1 MTDLVTFNPQEI
13 EHAAHAISAVTHAV
27 PGLYQALYETIG
39 LFWTDPIKRKRRE
52 KNLKAEFEMAEKMIK
67 GKKRLDDISA
77 TLAKEVLE
85 PAMEEDR
92 EELQKIW
99 AALFARLMTG
109 QLSVIRSEWIE
120 IIKGLE
126 PIDVGI
132 FEFLKTFKNT
142 AKQGDKGF
150 FIKCFSEKFK
160 NEFAQ
165 TKYEESDFWLS
176 FQSLVSKSLLFPVQ
190 TIAREKDGPWSPA
203 YTITPL
209 GNKIV
214 EITSPPTSE

>member
-27 PGLYQALYETIG
+27 PGLYQALYETIS

-52 KNLKAEFEMAEKMIK
+52 KNLKAEFEMAEEMIK

-99 AALFARLMTG
+99 AALIARILVG
-109 QLSVIRSEWIE
+109 KDKIISRKIID
-120 IIKGLE
+120 IIKECDSHTAIFVSALPEVLE
-126 PIDVGI
+126 DAGKNMIVGEMSEVIINQHQEIVDIDDVYI
-132 FEFLKTFKNT
+132 AL
-142 AKQGDKGF
+142 QWLIDKGC
-150 FIKCFSEKFK
+150 I
-160 NEFAQ
+160 
-165 TKYEESDFWLS
+165 TKIAGIQDGYE
-176 FQSLVSKSLLFPVQ
+176 
-190 TIAREKDGPWSPA
+190 
-203 YTITPL
+203 ITPL
-209 GNKIV
+209 GRKLIQAV
-214 EITSPPTSE
+214 TFPEDKKEGE

>member
-52 KNLKAEFEMAEKMIK
+52 KNLKAEFEMAEEMIK

-99 AALFARLMTG
+99 AALLARLMTDE
-109 QLSVIRSEWIE
+109 LSVLRSEWID

-142 AKQGDKGF
+142 TKQGDKGF

-160 NEFAQ
+160 NEFPQ

-176 FQSLVSKSLLFPVQ
+176 FQSLVNKSLLFPVQ
-190 TIAREKDGPWSPA
+190 TIARDKDGTWSPA
-203 YTITPL
+203 YIITPL